1 MTAELKDDAPIPPEI
16 NKYLAILSKD
26 PGSMVFAPLAE
37 AYRKAGMLDEAI
49 ATAQDGMKLRP
60 DYVSGM
66 VALGRAYFEKGLLAE
81 ARENLEKVLVIA
93 PDNII
98 AAGILEEIK
107 SKWSVA
113 SGQGPEKPEP
123 VTSNLEP
130 NKPVTQELEVGS
142 QKIDEPEIEELTEL
156 EEFSELVEAEAEE
169 KSGDFLVEEITFEAP
184 EPGLGLAKEVKEI
197 EEEKTAEDIGIWGEE
212 TANQLEEEGPALTE
226 ISEPEVEPRTL
237 HVEEKE
243 ARPKKEITTGT
254 IADLYI
260 KQGYFDKA
268 IDIYQTLYDADPGN
282 DDIKRKLDEL
292 KKQLSGVS
300 GQGPEEELGVGW
312 AEPTSQET
320 LAPLTQAPL
329 KQELVGAGFKPAPTE
344 EAIDEDSENIDR
356 LGSWLKTIQSERRK
370 G

>member
-81 ARENLEKVLVIA
+81 ARENLEKVLVLA

-98 AAGILEEIK
+98 AAAILEEIK
-107 SKWSVA
+107 SKGSGA

-123 VTSNLEP
+123 VISNLEP
-130 NKPVTQELEVGS
+130 DKAVSQESEVGS

-156 EEFSELVEAEAEE
+156 EEFSELGEAEAEE
-169 KSGDFLVEEITFEAP
+169 KSGDFLVEEISFEAP

-197 EEEKTAEDIGIWGEE
+197 EEEKTAEDTGIWGEE
-212 TANQLEEEGPALTE
+212 TASELVEEPASE
-226 ISEPEVEPRTL
+226 IFEPEAQFRSLE
-237 HVEEKE
+237 VEEKE
-243 ARPKKEITTGT
+243 AKPRKEITTET

-292 KKQLSGVS
+292 KMQGSGVS
-300 GQGPEEELGVGW
+300 SLKGIKGEKSKVEVRVEETGVGRV
-312 AEPTSQET
+312 EPTEQGAE
-320 LAPLTQAPL
+320 L
-329 KQELVGAGFKPAPTE
+329 KT
-344 EAIDEDSENIDR
+344 DENMDR
-356 LGSWLKTIQSERRK
+356 LESWLKTIQSERRK

>member
-1 MTAELKDDAPIPPEI
+1 MTSDIKTDIALPSEI

-49 ATAQDGMKLRP
+49 ATAEEGVKLHP
-60 DYVSGM
+60 DYLSGM
-66 VALGRAYFEKGLLAE
+66 VALGKAYFEKGLLAE

-98 AAGILEEIK
+98 AANILEEIK
-107 SKWSVA
+107 KKSADQPAPIISA
-113 SGQGPEKPEP
+113 PSTNAGQTLSGSAAEEA
-123 VTSNLEP
+123 
-130 NKPVTQELEVGS
+130 EL
-142 QKIDEPEIEELTEL
+142 EELTEL
-156 EEFSELVEAEAEE
+156 EEFTELVEAEE
-169 KSGDFLVEEITFEAP
+169 KSGDFQVEEISFEAT
-184 EPGLGLAKEVKEI
+184 EPGLGLIKEVKER
-197 EEEKTAEDIGIWGEE
+197 EEEKTAEDIGIWEKE
-212 TANQLEEEGPALTE
+212 TATRLEEEGPDVAE
-226 ISEPEVEPRTL
+226 VPEPEAVVSTL

-243 ARPKKEITTGT
+243 ASPRKEITTET

-292 KKQLSGVS
+292 KKEIVVKGEEQESEKGWVEQA
-300 GQGPEEELGVGW
+300 GQGTELK
-312 AEPTSQET
+312 T
-320 LAPLTQAPL
+320 
-329 KQELVGAGFKPAPTE
+329 
-344 EAIDEDSENIDR
+344 DENIDR
-356 LGSWLKTIQSERRK
+356 LESWLETIQSERRK